1 MSTRIVRL
9 DDICEI
15 NPRMPKTLPDDAVV
29 SFLPMA
35 AVSEE
40 GFVDFEERRELRE
53 VRKGYTY
60 FERGDVLVAKITP
73 CFENGKAART
83 SSLNNPIGFGST
95 EFHVLRAGR
104 EIEPSYLFHLIWNSK
119 LREVGAKNMTGSAG
133 QKRVPADFLKRL
145 EIPLSPL
152 HEQRRIAAIL
162 DKADALRRKRKSA
175 IELLDGLTQSIF
187 QQMFGSTSQF
197 ELKPLAT
204 IIDQADRI
212 NYGVVQPGDEVSDG
226 VNLIRVSDLKN
237 GLIDHTNLRKVS
249 RAISDKHSRSLLRG
263 NEILIS
269 CVGSIGEIATASLR
283 EAGFNIA
290 RAVARV
296 PISDD
301 VLRAFV
307 ADYLRSSVVQQYF
320 TKELR
325 TVSQPTLNIKQISE
339 TLIPMPPPS
348 KLREFLERRDAV
360 RSAVAFAQQ
369 SGTSLDF
376 LFSSL
381 QHRAFSGQ
389 L

>member
-1 MSTRIVRL
+1 
-9 DDICEI
+9 
-15 NPRMPKTLPDDAVV
+15 MPKTLPDDAVV